1 MGLSA
6 SGHGGAGD
14 ATPLEDGVG
23 TIPSCQK
30 GRFRGSRS
38 PGQPAP
44 DHELH
49 RWTRAWTAEV
59 LL

>member
-44 DHELH
+44 DHELI
-49 RWTRAWTAEV
+49 AERV
-59 LL
+59 LELPKSY